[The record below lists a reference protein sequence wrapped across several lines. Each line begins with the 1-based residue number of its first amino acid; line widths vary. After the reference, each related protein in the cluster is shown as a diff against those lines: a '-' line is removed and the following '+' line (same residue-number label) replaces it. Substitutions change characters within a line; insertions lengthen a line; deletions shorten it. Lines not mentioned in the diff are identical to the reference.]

1 MDSNE
6 ILSALETD
14 FEDSGSDFIPS
25 DLSDS
30 SDESIEDVT
39 ENSQFDFEYNDTEE
53 NSNSEQTTEKQT
65 DQWFNVSGMYNKS

>member
-1 MDSNE
+1 MDSDE

>member
-1 MDSNE
+1 MDSDE

-39 ENSQFDFEYNDTEE
+39 ENSQFDFEYNDTDE

-65 DQWFNVSGMYNKS
+65 DQWFNVLGMYNKS